1 MEMLTNAPAPKRIA
15 LVVVSR
21 SGLELALRL
30 QRELPADVH
39 LYASQRALKTQ
50 DMLAQDAGADGSQHA
65 ITSFEKVG
73 PLLACLWRT
82 TNQIVLFFALGAA
95 IRLIAPL
102 LRDKHTDPGVV
113 AIDDAGRF
121 AISVVSGH
129 MGDANGLAK
138 QCAMLLGAIPVV
150 TTASDVHSTLAV
162 DLLGRSMGWQVES
175 ASHMTTLS
183 ASIVNGEAVAV
194 LQEAGNL
201 DWWES
206 EHPWPKNLA
215 RVNNVRDVNA
225 STFAALLVISDHI
238 IEGLPEE
245 LPTIVYRP
253 PTLVLG
259 VGCRRGVSLGS
270 LDAFIRETLA
280 AHGFAFQSIAVL
292 ATAEIK
298 SDEVALQM
306 LAKRYHWSF
315 ETHSVEALKTMTS
328 VPNPSE
334 QVHRLVGT
342 PSVCEAAALLSSKG
356 GELVVFK
363 HKGEGMTLAIARR
376 KPSEFSRNITSI
388 ANDHVVEKTPTR
400 VYPGAGGEQ

>member
-1 MEMLTNAPAPKRIA
+1 MLTNAPAPKHIA
-15 LVVVSR
+15 LVVISR

-30 QRELPADVH
+30 QRELSADVH

-50 DMLAQDAGADGSQHA
+50 DMLAQDAGANGSQQA

-73 PLLACLWRT
+73 PLLARLWRT

-138 QCAMLLGAIPVV
+138 QCATLLGAIPVV
-150 TTASDVHSTLAV
+150 TTASDVHDTLAM
-162 DLLGRSMGWQVES
+162 DLLGRNMGWHVED

-206 EHPWPKNLA
+206 ERPWPKNFA
-215 RVNNVRDVNA
+215 RVNNVSDVDT
-225 STFAALLVISDHI
+225 STFAALLVISDRI

-245 LPTIVYRP
+245 LPTLVYRP

-259 VGCRRGVSLGS
+259 VGCRRGVPFSS

-280 AHGFAFQSIAVL
+280 AHRFAFQSIAIL

-306 LAKRYHWSF
+306 LTKRYHWSF

-363 HKGEGMTLAIARR
+363 HKGEGMTLALARR

-388 ANDHVVEKTPTR
+388 ANDHVVEKTPTI